1 MYLLTFIEFLRVILI
16 NVVIG
21 ILMVPTKLATPGLL
35 EITAFLNKG
44 YDVTISVHNV
54 INEILSRD
62 SNYFV
67 NVLM

>member
-1 MYLLTFIEFLRVILI
+1 
-16 NVVIG
+16 
-21 ILMVPTKLATPGLL
+21 MVPTKLTIPGLL

-62 SNYFV
+62 SNYIV